1 MCQMHQYCSCSRK
14 IRMLLRDRE
23 RQVKVKGESKF
34 KGESKASDEVRV
46 FVGAIG
52 ARLGRG
58 GAICVCVRWVHVVS
72 EKHGCWWG

>member
-1 MCQMHQYCSCSRK
+1 
-14 IRMLLRDRE
+14 MLLRDRE
-23 RQVKVKGESKF
+23 RQVKVKGESKLLHNIF
-34 KGESKASDEVRV
+34 MGESKASDEVRV

-72 EKHGCWWG
+72 EKHGC